1 MAILNMKRIELLAM
15 LNDSK
20 AIVDLIQQSGCVEV
34 LDYQEEDN
42 KNFYKLSM
50 SSTVSQFE
58 KFQVIAT
65 QALEVLNKYVPKESG
80 LLDSFAPRPD
90 MTVTDFYKKAQEA
103 DAVLSKCYSINALYK
118 EIQDAN
124 TEIIRCQTSIDQV
137 MPWATLDIPSSYKGT
152 QFTSVFVGSIGEP
165 ITGEEIDAK
174 LAGLVS
180 EIDFKTEVVLADK
193 NQTCLVA
200 ICHKDYA
207 KDFEQA
213 LRSIGFV
220 TPSDPTKHEPRVRIE
235 RLEAQIEKCKE
246 KITEN
251 EEKIKTFAEFRGDME
266 FLVDYF
272 TLRAD
277 KYQAL
282 DKISMSDNVFVL
294 TGYVPE
300 IYVEGLTNK
309 LSSLFDV
316 AISITDPD
324 YETEDVPVLLD
335 NGAIGKTMESI
346 TEMYALPTHKDIDPN
361 KFMAVFYYLLF
372 GLMLGDAG
380 YGLIMVLAC
389 LFVKFKFKLEPA
401 KAATVNYGL
410 LCGLGTTFWGILLN
424 GWFGDLPKYLSWIFS
439 HGFKEA
445 MPADYI
451 NPMSK
456 LSFFEAMETSD
467 ATVVFLMFCLM
478 IGVIHLVYGLFINIY
493 NVWRHGNKFEAV
505 AENVP
510 MILILIGFLPLID
523 SQISGVALRRYA
535 HDDTV
540 VHGTIQKVCQ
550 GLEVFFD
557 SCSTYL
563 IYVLAAGAALTV
575 LAPALIAIKNRQK
588 FGKVAGGIGAGL
600 YALYNAASGA
610 LGDILSYARL
620 LALGL
625 CTGII
630 AGVINQL
637 AVMPKNPILFVVIFL
652 FGHTVNIAIN
662 LIGTYVH
669 TNRLQY
675 VELFA
680 KFYEGGGTE
689 FTPLSVKSK
698 SFKFKEEK

>member
-174 LAGLVS
+174 LAGLVP

-467 ATVVFLMFCLM
+467 ATVVFLIFCLM

>member
-15 LNDSK
+15 LSDSK

-34 LDYQEEDN
+34 LEYEEEDN
-42 KNFYKLSM
+42 KDFYKLSM
-50 SSTVSQFE
+50 SSTVSQFD
-58 KFQVIAT
+58 KFQAAAT
-65 QALEVLNKYVPKESG
+65 QALEVLNKYAPKDSG

-90 MTVTDFYKKAQEA
+90 LSVTDFYKKAQEA
-103 DAVLSKCYSINALYK
+103 DATLSKCYSINALYK

-137 MPWATLDIPSSYKGT
+137 MPWANLDIPSSFKGT
-152 QFTSVFVGSIGEP
+152 QFTSTFIGSIGEP

-174 LAGLVS
+174 LAELVP
-180 EIDFKTEVVLADK
+180 EIDFKTEIVLADK

-235 RLEAQIEKCKE
+235 RLEAQIEKCNE

-272 TLRAD
+272 VLRSD

-294 TGYVPE
+294 TGYIPE
-300 IYVEGLTNK
+300 IYVEGLTKK
-309 LSSLFDV
+309 LTSLFDV

-324 YETEDVPVLLD
+324 YDNEDVPVLLN
-335 NGAIGKTMESI
+335 NGTIGQTMESI
-346 TEMYALPTHKDIDPN
+346 TEMYALPTRKDIDPN

-380 YGLIMVLAC
+380 YGIIMVLAC
-389 LFVKFKFKLEPA
+389 LFVKFKYRLEPA
-401 KAATVNYGL
+401 KAKTVNYGL

-424 GWFGDLPKYLSWIFS
+424 GWFGDLPAYLSN
-439 HGFKEA
+439 GLKMGGA
-445 MPADYI
+445 

-456 LSFFEAMETSD
+456 ASFFEAMETSE

-478 IGVIHLVYGLFINIY
+478 IGILHLVYGLCINIY
-493 NVWRHGNKFEAV
+493 NVWVHGNKLEAV
-505 AENVP
+505 VENVP
-510 MILILIGFLPLID
+510 MIMILIGFLPLID
-523 SQISGVALRRYA
+523 SQISGVALRTYA
-535 HDDTV
+535 ADPTIS
-540 VHGTIQKVCQ
+540 HGAIQKVCQ
-550 GLEVFFD
+550 GLVVFFD
-557 SCSTYL
+557 GVGKDF

-575 LAPALIAIKNRQK
+575 LAPVIIAIKNKQK
-588 FGKVAGGIGAGL
+588 FGKIAGGFGAGL

-630 AGVINQL
+630 ASVINQL
-637 AVMPKNPILFVVIFL
+637 ASMPGNPILFVIIFI
-652 FGHTVNIAIN
+652 FGHVVNMAIN

-680 KFYEGGGTE
+680 KFYEGGGTPFE
-689 FTPLSVKSK
+689 PLSVKSK
-698 SFKFKEEK
+698 SFKFKEEN